1 MNNIEKEQIIKL
13 IHREVIPAI
22 GCTEPIAVAL
32 ASAKAAEILGQA
44 PETIEVFLSANI
56 LKNAMGVGIPGTGMV
71 GLPIAIALGALIGK
85 SAYGLEVLKDLT
97 PEGLER
103 GKALVENRAISI
115 HLKEQVDKLYIE
127 VVCRAGNSQATAVIS
142 HEHTRFVYLEKDGA
156 VFMNA
161 LANPGGE
168 ANGEEEEDLR
178 LSFSMVYDFA
188 MNMPLDEIRFIM
200 ETARLNE
207 AAAKASMKGNYGHTV
222 SKTVVGDFGRKY
234 LGDSPYTHML
244 AMTSAACDA
253 RMDGAMI
260 PVMSNSGSG
269 NQGIAATLPVLSF
282 AEDIHC
288 SEEQLIRALMLSH
301 LMVIYIK
308 QSLGRLSALCGC
320 VVAATGASC
329 AITYLMGG
337 SKTQISYAIKNMIGN
352 ITGMICDGAKP
363 SCAMK
368 VSSGVST
375 AMLSALMAMEN
386 KVVTPMEGIIDEDV
400 DRSIIN
406 LTSIGSKGMEATDKL
421 VLDIMTH
428 KGC

>member
-22 GCTEPIAVAL
+22 GCTEPVAVAL
-32 ASAKAAEILGQA
+32 ASAKAAEILGQT

-127 VVCRAGNSQATAVIS
+127 VVCRAGNSRATAVIS

-188 MNMPLDEIRFIM
+188 MNMPPFHHGDGPTERGGRQGLHEG
-200 ETARLNE
+200 ELWP
-207 AAAKASMKGNYGHTV
+207 YGQQ
-222 SKTVVGDFGRKY
+222 D
-234 LGDSPYTHML
+234 
-244 AMTSAACDA
+244 
-253 RMDGAMI
+253 
-260 PVMSNSGSG
+260 GSG
-269 NQGIAATLPVLSF
+269 RF
-282 AEDIHC
+282 
-288 SEEQLIRALMLSH
+288 
-301 LMVIYIK
+301 
-308 QSLGRLSALCGC
+308 
-320 VVAATGASC
+320 
-329 AITYLMGG
+329 
-337 SKTQISYAIKNMIGN
+337 
-352 ITGMICDGAKP
+352 
-363 SCAMK
+363 
-368 VSSGVST
+368 
-375 AMLSALMAMEN
+375 
-386 KVVTPMEGIIDEDV
+386 
-400 DRSIIN
+400 RS
-406 LTSIGSKGMEATDKL
+406 
-421 VLDIMTH
+421 
-428 KGC
+428 

>member
-127 VVCRAGNSQATAVIS
+127 VVCRAGNSRATAVIS

-222 SKTVVGDFGRKY
+222 SKTVAGHFGRKY